1 MKGFIATN
9 PPFIF
14 SYKAIPFDKL
24 KEWLLW
30 RINSHGKL
38 DVTLNGS
45 LMKLWNINGIEI
57 NESKG
62 LKLYRSEFTGIDSYT
77 FELFLVFPETI
88 TEEIINLMSLF
99 QDLFYL
105 TNLLKNANRL
115 QIAKNAYPTCTI
127 ES

>member
-45 LMKLWNINGIEI
+45 LMSFEILMELRLMKAKVWSCIE
-57 NESKG
+57 
-62 LKLYRSEFTGIDSYT
+62 
-77 FELFLVFPETI
+77 V
-88 TEEIINLMSLF
+88 NL
-99 QDLFYL
+99 QG
-105 TNLLKNANRL
+105 
-115 QIAKNAYPTCTI
+115 
-127 ES
+127 